1 MDTIG
6 LERKIGKCFPEIV
19 EKGLQADILE
29 HGEYKKLAVG
39 EIMMDYGQYIKA
51 VPMLISG
58 VIKVMRQDEEGNEI
72 LLYFLGKG
80 DTCPMSFTCCML
92 NKQSTIQAEVE
103 EEVELIS
110 VPIKYMDIWMDQ
122 YDGWKNFVM
131 RSYSRRFEEL
141 LHTVDAIAFKK
152 MDERLWQYL
161 QDKAKSTGKTTF
173 QVTHQ
178 QIANE
183 LNSAREAI
191 SRLLKKLE
199 KDGKIKLGRNKIEI
213 IEL

>member
-1 MDTIG
+1 MDIVG
-6 LERKIGKCFPEIV
+6 LERKIGRCFPEIV
-19 EKGLQADILE
+19 EKGLQEEILE
-29 HGEYKKLAVG
+29 HGEYKTLKAGDVL
-39 EIMMDYGQYIKA
+39 MDYNQYIKA
-51 VPMLISG
+51 IPMLISG
-58 VIKVMRQDEEGNEI
+58 VIKVMRQDEDGHEI

-92 NKQSTIQAEVE
+92 NKQSTIRAEVE
-103 EEVELIS
+103 EDIEMFS
-110 VPIKYMDIWMDQ
+110 VPIKYMDVWMDK

-141 LHTVDAIAFKK
+141 LHTIDIIAFKK

-161 QDKAKSTGKTTF
+161 QDKAKSTGKTVF
-173 QVTHQ
+173 NITHQ

-199 KDGKIKLGRNKIEI
+199 KDGQIKLGRNKIEI
-213 IEL
+213 IAK

>member
-19 EKGLQADILE
+19 EKGLQEDILKY
-29 HGEYKKLAVG
+29 GEYKNLPVG
-39 EIMMDYGQYIKA
+39 TIMMDYGQYIKA
-51 VPMLISG
+51 IPMLISG
-58 VIKVMRQDEEGNEI
+58 VIKVIRQDEEGHEI

-92 NKQSTIQAEVE
+92 NKQSTIRAEVE
-103 EEVELIS
+103 EDVELIS
-110 VPIKYMDIWMDQ
+110 IPIKYMDIWMGQ
-122 YDGWKNFVM
+122 YDSWKNFVM

-161 QDKAKSTGKTTF
+161 QNKATSTGKTTF
-173 QVTHQ
+173 QITHQ
-178 QIANE
+178 QIAND

-191 SRLLKKLE
+191 SRLLKTLE
-199 KDGKIKLGRNKIEI
+199 KNGQIKLGRNKIELL
-213 IEL
+213 E